1 MKTKAQITAE
11 LKEQY
16 PTLKMGNDE
25 DGYTELDSK
34 AYEAK
39 IAAWA
44 EAEFAVVQEQAK
56 ADADSAAKAAL
67 LNRLGI
73 TADEAALLLK

>member
-16 PTLKMGNDE
+16 PTLKIGNDE
-25 DGYTELDSK
+25 DGYTELNAKDY
-34 AYEAK
+34 AAK
-39 IAAWA
+39 IAEWA
-44 EAEFAVVQEQAK
+44 EAELAVLQEQAN
-56 ADADSAAKAAL
+56 ADAASLAKASL
-67 LNRLGI
+67 LERLGI